1 MENICAEALTTG
13 PAEGRLKMKEVLI
26 KSVYKI
32 AGYYPE
38 FYRSVFKEETS
49 FTICMLADPNEKVW
63 PICIPAGLFSSA
75 EYPSGSVR
83 DSWGFPYIALTPI
96 LVELDIGEIIKDG
109 KSLTFRE
116 ATIFLIFVQWL
127 TGERLDKNKL
137 LLTSSYLNKRQVG
150 VHWDADGSLQVTDS
164 ISDFAFN
171 GYLPCLRK
179 ELSKK

>member
-13 PAEGRLKMKEVLI
+13 PAEGRLKMEEVLK

-38 FYRSVFKEETS
+38 FYRSVFNEKTS
-49 FTICMLADPNEKVW
+49 FTICMLADPSEEVW

-75 EYPSGSVR
+75 EYPSGSER
-83 DSWGFPYIALTPI
+83 DCWGFSYIALTPI
-96 LVELDIGEIIKDG
+96 RIELDISEMIKDG
-109 KSLTFRE
+109 KLLTFRE
-116 ATIFLIFVQWL
+116 AVIFLIFVQWL
-127 TGERLDKNKL
+127 TGECLDKNNL

-150 VHWDADGSLQVTDS
+150 VHWDCNGNLQVTDS
-164 ISDFAFN
+164 ISDFALN
-171 GYLPCLRK
+171 GCLPCLRK